1 MGIGRRIKEA
11 RERLG
16 LTQAELGE
24 RVGVTGS
31 AITNYEKETSHP
43 KEQVI
48 YKLIETLDVDANYL
62 FQDCVKLPKDK
73 NDITLAEYEHIKK
86 YRTLDDFG
94 KERIEQEL
102 DKEITRI
109 GELQD
114 KQNQI
119 DQLKQRIVTE
129 LIQRIVLPLYAGF
142 ASAGSG
148 EYLFDDI
155 PTDTIEVDDTPA
167 ARKADFVIG
176 VNGKSMEPDFYD
188 GEKVFVEKTTD
199 LNIGDIGIFLKG
211 SDCYLKELGEDRLIS
226 RNKAYKDIQADEEI
240 RTVGKVIGKVE
251 KD

>member
-129 LIQRIVLPLYAGF
+129 LAHRIAIPLYGKF
-142 ASAGSG
+142 ASAGG
-148 EYLFDDI
+148 GAYLFDDI
-155 PTDTIEVDDTPA
+155 PTDMIEVEDTPT

-176 VNGKSMEPDFYD
+176 VDGDSMEPD
-188 GEKVFVEKTTD
+188 
-199 LNIGDIGIFLKG
+199 
-211 SDCYLKELGEDRLIS
+211 
-226 RNKAYKDIQADEEI
+226 
-240 RTVGKVIGKVE
+240 
-251 KD
+251 